1 MNNSDIILVYHGS
14 VHIIQAPVYLGRKD
28 DNDYGNGFY
37 TTEDEERAKSWAAL
51 NGDPVHSIV
60 NKYELDI
67 SGLNVLDLADFGVLA
82 WIAEVVSHRGTSQE
96 AAEILGKKSEKAFS
110 QIKWIG
116 SYETESEEKYVDND
130 LRARREVNK
139 FMQGRMRAILTDGFI
154 VPGITA
160 RYAVQSKLI
169 YHRENDYYE

>member
-1 MNNSDIILVYHGS
+1 MNNSDIILVYHG
-14 VHIIQAPVYLGRKD
+14 LRKLFLT
-28 DNDYGNGFY
+28 G
-37 TTEDEERAKSWAAL
+37 ERVRRQQKFL
-51 NGDPVHSIV
+51 
-60 NKYELDI
+60 E
-67 SGLNVLDLADFGVLA
+67 
-82 WIAEVVSHRGTSQE
+82 
-96 AAEILGKKSEKAFS
+96 KKSEKAFS